1 MLQTFEARLKGNQL
15 EWVDEIPKQTYK
27 THQPISV
34 YVILREEEPTK
45 ESDILRKPG
54 IVTENED
61 ERRRR
66 GQQMAKILQKIADTG
81 GTNIDDPV
89 AWQREIRRD
98 RPLPGREE

>member
-1 MLQTFEARLKGNQL
+1 MLQTFEARLTGNQL
-15 EWVDEIPKQTYK
+15 EWIDEIPKQIDKIY
-27 THQPISV
+27 QPISV
-34 YVILREEEPTK
+34 YVILREAESAK
-45 ESDILRKPG
+45 ESDALRKQR
-54 IVTENED
+54 IVSETED
-61 ERRRR
+61 ERRQR